1 MSWSNLFYMMSGR
14 PQLQAALIGL
24 AWITAKESGDIALVS
39 NLLCN
44 MMHPTGVCQ
53 ALDLAGVPGDL
64 PSHPCIGH
72 ALFLSR
78 LCGRDAFKNQALP
91 LIAPKS
97 IMSLRIW
104 CNSTESARTSSASSS
119 HLSRSACTSA
129 CE

>member
-53 ALDLAGVPGDL
+53 ALDFAGVPVPPEALLHWRRQSSDEQREPRP
-64 PSHPCIGH
+64 PSV
-72 ALFLSR
+72 AL
-78 LCGRDAFKNQALP
+78 
-91 LIAPKS
+91 
-97 IMSLRIW
+97 
-104 CNSTESARTSSASSS
+104 
-119 HLSRSACTSA
+119 
-129 CE
+129 